1 MGREEAWRGSF
12 DSSCARGLD
21 ASCAA
26 GRRGPTRP
34 PSPSLSFVKSFD
46 DRPPD
51 PDRDATLVQDF
62 LTAQE
67 SVLRA
72 HPVWAGGGA
81 ATRALAAEGLE
92 KYVCTKI
99 HARTFAVAAL
109 DRERDEALAARMRG
123 LSFVQPEHL
132 DIPPARADASALAA
146 AAAELARMDT
156 FKAPRDKLV
165 CVLNACRIVG
175 DALAAGGGVGGGAAS
190 PSSPQASGADDFL
203 PLLIL
208 ALIRA
213 SPPRLASNLEYVQRF
228 RGGARF
234 TGEASYFFTQLY
246 SAASFVETVNTG
258 SLTVDPATFVEAMRG
273 AGVPEL
279 QLAPAPGGGG
289 ASPRAAAGAP
299 SAAPPCPDAA
309 TLEAEGAALVAAADA
324 LGALAGAHP
333 FLYRDAPS
341 LTLADVAA
349 LLDAYK
355 EAVLRAEALGRAAD
369 ARAAGASG
377 GGSAAAARAPAPA
390 ASLI

>member
-246 SAASFVETVNTG
+246 SAASFVETAPRG
-258 SLTVDPATFVEAMRG
+258 SRPAAPAPVG
-273 AGVPEL
+273 AGWGGGGGPAPPR
-279 QLAPAPGGGG
+279 APAPGGGG